1 MSPYTV
7 ETKCTCAWCK
17 KNHKMFLY
25 HVKLLY
31 NYSVHMLKTL
41 LDVFLN
47 YAVMLWWVKE
57 MHEEPTELT
66 VN

>member
-1 MSPYTV
+1 
-7 ETKCTCAWCK
+7 
-17 KNHKMFLY
+17 MFLY